1 MLPPAVRSAIIA
13 RIVALSPTTTG
24 SAAYAGSGAYLDDV
38 TEWTECEIPLTPMNL
53 PATLDYLRVWV
64 ELGDARDLENRPADT
79 TVLRQEVAVVWL
91 YPCRDTSEA
100 PKIDFDRAW
109 YSMAHLYAQL
119 VCDWDES
126 GTITPDRANGPS
138 LLRPQRVGEFGH
150 LLCEIHFSVEY
161 DLE

>member
-24 SAAYAGSGAYLDDV
+24 TGAYAGSGAYLEDV
-38 TEWTECEIPLTPMNL
+38 TTWTECEIPLTPMNL

-64 ELGDARDLENRPADT
+64 ELGDAHDLENRPTDG
-79 TVLRQEVAVVWL
+79 TVLRQEVAVVWV
-91 YPCRDTSEA
+91 YPCRNSGEA
-100 PKIDFDRAW
+100 PKVDFDRAW

-119 VCDWDES
+119 IGDWDES
-126 GTITPDRANGPS
+126 GSIIPDRSSGPS
-138 LLRPQRVGEFGH
+138 LLRPQLVGESGH

-161 DLE
+161 DLG